1 MLDAISPN
9 STKIDGFVQEWNAAA
24 DGNHPELETN
34 LVTFVNREQF
44 GTDVEVVIAQET
56 TYNGQQTDLA
66 FVGLSKSD
74 AEKLVIALQAAIAAA

>member
-1 MLDAISPN
+1 MLEAISPN

-24 DGNHPELETN
+24 NGNHPELETN

-56 TYNGQQTDLA
+56 TIDGRQVDLQ
-66 FVGLSKSD
+66 FVGLLKSD
-74 AEKLVIALQAAIAAA
+74 AEKLVLALQEAIAAA